1 MLLGMKGVLDMIL
14 YATTNYALQIMIE
27 VAKNGGVISSA
38 ALSERIGISQRYL
51 KKITTRLKEAGLLR
65 SVPGHYGGYIL
76 PEDSENLSVWDI
88 FHAMEPNKPLIESQT
103 DEPETGSGLA
113 VKNLHSEMNRMLQ
126 HHFRAVSL
134 AELVQLSEENE
145 FYGFYKEER

>member
-76 PEDSENLSVWDI
+76 PEDSENLSVWDGG
-88 FHAMEPNKPLIESQT
+88 T
-103 DEPETGSGLA
+103 
-113 VKNLHSEMNRMLQ
+113 
-126 HHFRAVSL
+126 
-134 AELVQLSEENE
+134 
-145 FYGFYKEER
+145 